1 MQFIVYVC
9 FCWIVLAGVN
19 LANVLSDLVV
29 KSSPLG
35 ATPVINI
42 NVNIGGNYAG
52 INSTVYSATVDS
64 NILSFSLPEQTCT
77 SRHSP
82 NSNRGDRSP
91 TRPHHHHGSHR
102 SPNITTESYRPNS
115 NPSPNKST
123 PSPQQARLSQTS
135 SNTSPDK
142 RSPAYH
148 QAILSQTS
156 LNQSH
161 TQLHVSASP
170 NVATGQ
176 RLGAIPLHRNSV
188 RTQNLS

>member
-1 MQFIVYVC
+1 M
-9 FCWIVLAGVN
+9 
-19 LANVLSDLVV
+19 ANVLSDLVA

-64 NILSFSLPEQTCT
+64 NIVSFSPPEQACT

-102 SPNITTESYRPNS
+102 SPNITTVTYRPNS

-135 SNTSPDK
+135 LNTSPYK
-142 RSPAYH
+142 H
-148 QAILSQTS
+148 QARLFQTS
-156 LNQSH
+156 LNQSP

-170 NVATGQ
+170 NVDTGQ